1 MKDGEGSCGGCSS
14 ASCGAHVNV
23 IAEYQPLERM
33 RRFTL
38 PGDEAVGQ
46 FAGDVLQELRC
57 REQLSPRV
65 AIELTPS
72 LAHGQAPFCAED
84 EALRLLGQEKV
95 GQVAAPR

>member
-1 MKDGEGSCGGCSS
+1 M
-14 ASCGAHVNV
+14 
-23 IAEYQPLERM
+23 
-33 RRFTL
+33 TL

-46 FAGDVLQELRC
+46 FVGDVLQELRC
-57 REQLSPRV
+57 REQFSPRV
-65 AIELTPS
+65 AIELTPG